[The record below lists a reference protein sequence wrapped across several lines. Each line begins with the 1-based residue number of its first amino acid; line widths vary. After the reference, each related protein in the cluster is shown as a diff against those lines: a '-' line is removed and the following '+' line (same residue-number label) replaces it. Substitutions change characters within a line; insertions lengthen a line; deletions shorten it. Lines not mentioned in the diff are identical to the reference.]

1 MSATC
6 RRHDTEC
13 RHLGKKTTRR
23 HPTCGAKHRSCTTT
37 PMATI
42 DNSNINIVHSLYAQ
56 PTTNEGHP
64 EPILPHQQ
72 YDMPGDICDT
82 IRHSNRRKANGVNAD
97 STDIFI
103 DLVKTNIPQV
113 LEDLRYIFNQI
124 YINNIPTPIQHFF
137 SDVYLFCLHK
147 DINDAS
153 NYDQLEYQLPY
164 DKS

>member
-1 MSATC
+1 
-6 RRHDTEC
+6 
-13 RHLGKKTTRR
+13 
-23 HPTCGAKHRSCTTT
+23 
-37 PMATI
+37 MATI